1 MLGFFNASSPI
12 YVSSLGF
19 DSLYYSFFSLKCE
32 LSTNCF
38 HVCSTYKIK
47 HLKHIEVIISTME
60 TFLSSTANNKRHY
73 KFSFVQEEIDFF
85 YLYKNFSKS
94 LAKL

>member
-12 YVSSLGF
+12 CGFSLGF
-19 DSLYYSFFSLKCE
+19 DSVYYSFFSLKCE

-47 HLKHIEVIISTME
+47 TFKTHWSNNFHHGN
-60 TFLSSTANNKRHY
+60 FLSSTANNKRHY
-73 KFSFVQEEIDFF
+73 KFSFVQEEIDFV

>member
-12 YVSSLGF
+12 CVFSLGF
-19 DSLYYSFFSLKCE
+19 DSVYYSFFSLKCE

-47 HLKHIEVIISTME
+47 
-60 TFLSSTANNKRHY
+60 TFKTH
-73 KFSFVQEEIDFF
+73 
-85 YLYKNFSKS
+85 
-94 LAKL
+94 